1 MSAKSRSRRAFVLVT
16 MSGML
21 MAAMVV
27 VYTTG
32 RLNPTGMR
40 AASAGASRQATGE
53 PQLVA
58 IEPLPVIDGE
68 MCQWQPAAAVESVL
82 LAMAL
87 AQDQHVSADWESK
100 PPGNADRAPTRVIR
114 DTYPTYSAIAI
125 NLEKDEVLLQDENLF
140 GIKVFNRTDNTPP
153 TAAFTEPKRR
163 IAGGGVTKMEFNC
176 GLYVDPQT
184 GDIYS
189 VTNDTIDTLTVFPWN
204 AEGVM
209 KPKRELYTPHGTYG
223 ISADEDAG
231 EMYLTVQHDNAVVVY
246 PKTAAGDDKPI
257 RELVGA
263 RTQLEDPHGV
273 AVDYK
278 NGLMFV
284 SNHGNGIVAATDSGK
299 FEPPSITIYALKA
312 NGDTAPLRIIEGPRT
327 RLNWPAGMRVDSEH
341 GELYVAND
349 GDSSILVFKASDNGN
364 VAPSRVISGPKTHI
378 LNPTDVYVDLKHNE
392 LWAVNMG
399 NHAAVVFPRTAN
411 GDVAPLRV
419 IRSAPIEKK
428 ALAIGNPGAVA
439 YDSRRDEILTPN

>member
-1 MSAKSRSRRAFVLVT
+1 MARRTRWTASFTMAVIACIVLSA
-16 MSGML
+16 
-21 MAAMVV
+21 AAMVLW
-27 VYTTG
+27 T
-32 RLNPTGMR
+32 R
-40 AASAGASRQATGE
+40 APERGSMNRASLAAARQATGE

-58 IEPLPVIDGE
+58 IHPLPEMDGE
-68 MCQWQPAAAVESVL
+68 MCQWEPAAASANVL
-82 LAMAL
+82 LTAL
-87 AQDQHVSADWESK
+87 AQDVHVSADWETK
-100 PPGNADRAPTRVIR
+100 PPGNADRAPARIIK
-114 DTYPTYSAIAI
+114 DTYPTYSAIAV

-153 TAAFTEPKRR
+153 TASFTEPKRR

-176 GLYVDPQT
+176 GLYVDPKT

-209 KPKRELYTPHGTYG
+209 KPKRELYTPHGTFG
-223 ISADEDAG
+223 ISVDEDAG
-231 EMYLTVQHDNAVVVY
+231 EMYLTVQHQNSVVAY
-246 PKTAAGDDKPI
+246 PKGAAGEDKPL
-257 RELVGA
+257 RELVGPK
-263 RTQLEDPHGV
+263 TQLEDPHGI
-273 AVDYK
+273 AIDYK

-284 SNHGNGIVAATDSGK
+284 SNHGNAIVAATDSGK
-299 FEPPSITIYALKA
+299 FEPPSITVYPLKA
-312 NGDTAPLRIIEGPRT
+312 SGDTAPLRIIEGPRT
-327 RLNWPAGMRVDSEH
+327 RLDWPAGMRVDSEH

-349 GDSSILVFKASDNGN
+349 GESSIIVFKITDNGN
-364 VAPSRVISGPKTHI
+364 VAPTRVIRGPKTHV

-392 LWAVNMG
+392 IWAANMG
-399 NHAAVVFPRTAN
+399 NHAAVVFPRTAS

-439 YDSRRDEILTPN
+439 YDRNRDEILAPN

>member
-1 MSAKSRSRRAFVLVT
+1 VLILTVI
-16 MSGML
+16 GGL
-21 MAAMVV
+21 LIAATVV
-27 VYTTG
+27 VGAIG
-32 RLNPTGMR
+32 RLNLSAMR
-40 AASAGASRQATGE
+40 EASKVASRQATGG

-58 IEPLPVIDGE
+58 IEPLPDVEGE
-68 MCQWQPAAAVESVL
+68 MCQWEPAAAAEGVL
-82 LAMAL
+82 LAMAF
-87 AQDQHVSADWESK
+87 AQDQHVSADWETK
-100 PPGNADRAPTRVIR
+100 PPGNADRPPTRVIR
-114 DTYPTYSAIAI
+114 DTYPTYSAIAL

-209 KPKRELYTPHGTYG
+209 RPKRELYTPHGTYG
-223 ISADEDAG
+223 ISVDEDAG

-246 PKTAAGDDKPI
+246 PKHAAGEDKPI
-257 RELVGA
+257 RELVGPK
-263 RTQLEDPHGV
+263 TQLEDPHGV

-284 SNHGNGIVAATDSGK
+284 SNHGNAIVQATDSGK
-299 FEPPSITIYALKA
+299 FEPPSITVYDLKA
-312 NGDTAPLRIIEGPRT
+312 NGDTVPLRIIEGPRT

-349 GDSSILVFKASDNGN
+349 GDSSILVFKTTDNGN
-364 VAPSRVISGPKTHI
+364 VAPTRVISGPKTHV

-439 YDSRRDEILTPN
+439 YDSRRDEIMTPN